1 MRKSI
6 PFFLCLLMVTACEN
20 KLYDTEDG
28 LNREMTLFEDEIS
41 VPIGNAGPFIL
52 DLALQNKTVGALLG
66 SAISTEE
73 DGTIISKSSDQF
85 FKMSAYE
92 IIAKTKDTSK
102 PFSYPVD
109 DRSFTPSGV
118 ANLLQAFGFN
128 AVDQHLK
135 VFVNNPL
142 NTSYSLGGKLHVV
155 CQDTKRYVY
164 VYDQSFP
171 LEEITIPRSRS
182 AVSLLDLE
190 LPDSVLFTPSTLELK
205 DWCFNLPADMDKE
218 VRSSGSTEFLFD
230 TQFSC
235 HVAAGKDAEIPLAM
249 FGMSKMSFKFEL
261 PIASYKFKEVEAS
274 FVLENTFP
282 MQVTLSD
289 VKLMTGKTPKVDENL
304 LVSPGVLVIK
314 GGSTEE
320 PGTTPITLNIKAL
333 EGSIPNITGIQ
344 VELSIKSAPGYA
356 DTRLSVKQ
364 GVSVKSA
371 SATLRGGIT
380 IGGNE

>member
-1 MRKSI
+1 MRKII
-6 PFFLCLLMVTACEN
+6 PFFLCLLMVAACEN

-28 LNREMTLFEDEIS
+28 LNREMTLFEEEIS

-85 FKMSAYE
+85 FKLSAYE
-92 IIAKTKDTSK
+92 IIAKTKDVSQ

-109 DRSFTPSGV
+109 DKSFTPSGV
-118 ANLLQAFGFN
+118 ANLLQTFGFN

-142 NTSYSLGGKLHVV
+142 NTPYSLGGKLHVV

-182 AVSLLDLE
+182 AVTLLDLE

-205 DWCFNLPADMDKE
+205 DWCFNLPAEMDKE
-218 VRSSGSTEFLFD
+218 IRSSSATEFLFD
-230 TQFSC
+230 TQFNC
-235 HVAAGKDAEIPLAM
+235 HIAAGTDAEIPLAM

-261 PIASYKFKEVEAS
+261 PLASYKFKEVEAS

-289 VKLMTGKTPKVDENL
+289 IQLMTGKTPKVDENL

-333 EGSIPNITGIQ
+333 EGAIPDITGIQ

-364 GVSVKSA
+364 GVNVKSA

>member
-1 MRKSI
+1 MRKLI

-28 LNREMTLFEDEIS
+28 LNREMTLFEEEIS

-85 FKMSAYE
+85 FKLSAYE
-92 IIAKTKDTSK
+92 IIAKTKDVSQ

-109 DRSFTPSGV
+109 DKSFTPSGV
-118 ANLLQAFGFN
+118 ANLLQTFGFN

-142 NTSYSLGGKLHVV
+142 NTPYSLGGKLHVV

-171 LEEITIPRSRS
+171 LEEITIPRTRS
-182 AVSLLDLE
+182 DIALLDLE

-205 DWCFNLPADMDKE
+205 DWCFNLPAEMDKE
-218 VRSSGSTEFLFD
+218 IRSSSSSEFLFN

-261 PIASYKFKEVEAS
+261 PLASYKFKEVEAS

-289 VKLMTGKTPKVDENL
+289 IQLMTGKTPKVDENL

-333 EGSIPNITGIQ
+333 EGAIPDITGIQ

-364 GVSVKSA
+364 GVNVKSA

>member
-1 MRKSI
+1 MRKLI

-28 LNREMTLFEDEIS
+28 LNREMTLFEEEIS

-85 FKMSAYE
+85 FKLSAYE
-92 IIAKTKDTSK
+92 IIAKTKDVSQ

-109 DRSFTPSGV
+109 DKSFTPSGV
-118 ANLLQAFGFN
+118 ANLLQTFGFN

-171 LEEITIPRSRS
+171 LEEITIPRTRS
-182 AVSLLDLE
+182 DIALLDLE

-205 DWCFNLPADMDKE
+205 DWCFNLPAEMDKE
-218 VRSSGSTEFLFD
+218 IRSSSSSEFLFN

-261 PIASYKFKEVEAS
+261 PLASYKFKEVEAS

-289 VKLMTGKTPKVDENL
+289 IQLMTGKTPKVDENL

-333 EGSIPNITGIQ
+333 EGAIPDITGIQ

-364 GVSVKSA
+364 GVNVKSA